1 MPAASSI
8 YWNSIDSQRSSSSGD
23 ASNARQYVD
32 PWDLENYAYLRRHS
46 VTAPTHKYQVP
57 QTSYSRVSQRREPE
71 HEYWY
76 TRESSR
82 EPGYHPPGLVE
93 DIYFG
98 QTKQLSNSHYQ
109 PIYEDDARYAAPV
122 YAPLTDLE
130 QAKQFEDRRLKE
142 VLRRRKLSRTS
153 IHGRQNSSLIYFVV
167 LDFREEYIYHSTSNR
182 RDSVDIKPKP
192 AARSEEN
199 CYFEVIQPSNIGLS
213 NYGHLKI
220 DYTNSW
226 NSLHRKMTK

>member
-23 ASNARQYVD
+23 AGSARQYVD

-46 VTAPTHKYQVP
+46 IAAPGNHQKHHHHHHHHHQVP

-71 HEYWY
+71 NEYWY
-76 TRESSR
+76 AKELSR
-82 EPGYHPPGLVE
+82 EPGYLPPASVE
-93 DIYFG
+93 EIYFG
-98 QTKQLSNSHYQ
+98 PSTKINNSHYQ
-109 PIYEDDARYAAPV
+109 PIYEDDPRYAAPV

-153 IHGRQNSSLIYFVV
+153 IHGR
-167 LDFREEYIYHSTSNR
+167 EEYIYHSASNR
-182 RDSVDIKPKP
+182 RDSVDNNKSK
-192 AARSEEN
+192 STSGGEEN
-199 CYFEVIQPSNIGLS
+199 CYFEVIQPSNIGFS

-226 NSLHRKMTK
+226 NSLQRKITK

>member
-32 PWDLENYAYLRRHS
+32 PWDLENYAYLRRHT

-57 QTSYSRVSQRREPE
+57 QTSYSRMSQRREPE

-142 VLRRRKLSRTS
+142 VLRRKKLSRTS
-153 IHGRQNSSLIYFVV
+153 IHG
-167 LDFREEYIYHSTSNR
+167 REEYIYHSTSNR